1 MPSLRSILLS
11 VLAFLNGFS
20 ALAALPSDDS
30 EKPEASGR
38 RSDQEAL
45 KDYATFVGDWRG
57 TGQPRRGSA
66 RDTWRESVVWSW
78 ELSQESAALI
88 GQIKEGR
95 YLRSIRLRPVIN
107 EPGLFQLEAILA
119 DGSKRTY
126 SGRADDRKKLLLE
139 ASEVDQEG
147 QVEGPRRIS
156 LTPLHDNRFLMLLE
170 AKAADSG
177 IHDRL
182 GEVGYTRQGVAFA
195 AGDSYPQCIVTGGRG
210 DTEVKYQGQ
219 TYWVCCSGCK
229 DLFEE
234 DPETIL
240 AEAAE
245 RDQPK

>member
-1 MPSLRSILLS
+1 MPGIRTQLLIAFVTFNSLFATTAR
-11 VLAFLNGFS
+11 
-20 ALAALPSDDS
+20 PSDDNPP
-30 EKPEASGR
+30 PETSGR
-38 RSDQEAL
+38 RADQEAL

-66 RDTWRESVVWSW
+66 RDTWRESAAWSW
-78 ELSQESAALI
+78 ELSSESAALV
-88 GQIKEGR
+88 GQIESGR
-95 YLRSIRLRPVIN
+95 YLQTVRLRPASE
-107 EPGLFQLEAILA
+107 EPGSFQLEATLA
-119 DGSKRTY
+119 DGSKRLF

-139 ASEVDQEG
+139 NLEDKDGTATPQ
-147 QVEGPRRIS
+147 RIS

-170 AKAADSG
+170 ARDADSG
-177 IHDRL
+177 LYDRL

-210 DTEVKYQGQ
+210 DTEVKYKGQ

-245 RDQPK
+245 RDKSK